1 MTDTLTH
8 DSELLHAA
16 LAKSEGDSVE
26 VSFSRDT
33 AELVAKILDA
43 RAHGQKFLAMEDED
57 EISPTD
63 AAPLLGMSRPQV
75 RKLMDQGLLEH
86 RMVGTHHRITLG
98 SVRQFMENE
107 RARKREGM
115 AKLAAFQNAVG
126 LTE

>member
-43 RAHGQKFLAMEDED
+43 RAH
-57 EISPTD
+57 EIGRASC
-63 AAPLLGMSRPQV
+63 R
-75 RKLMDQGLLEH
+75 
-86 RMVGTHHRITLG
+86 
-98 SVRQFMENE
+98 E
-107 RARKREGM
+107 R
-115 AKLAAFQNAVG
+115 V
-126 LTE
+126 